1 MKIAK
6 KIGTGAAVA
15 LAAAFLMLLWTG
27 FDPEAFLYDDN
38 RLQWFPVIER
48 AYEQLL
54 ETGELPGFTFY
65 LAKGL
70 NVADP
75 GYYGVT
81 NPFMLLSFLISRAIS
96 GRFSTVTVYIAMMT
110 GLGCAVMYALCKRLT
125 GSGKISLMS
134 VAALLCCGSF
144 LAYGHWYY
152 IFNNLFF
159 IPLLLYAFITST
171 GKKREFFICG
181 VILAAE
187 IYCGNVQYTCY
198 HYMVFCIM
206 CLIAAVRY
214 KKRSIISMLTN
225 IAVGIGLSL
234 PVFIMLLRASSG
246 VDNEQFLDKH
256 IPVAALTLLSGIPD
270 GIIAAVTDNA
280 ALDEEYIVRYTAPCF
295 LPVMI
300 YAAAWVAEAVKRL
313 RTAGGK
319 AEDIKPML
327 GKTVGYFRSNAQAV
341 MILGIGCAAAVF
353 INICHRGIIA
363 FILSFVPVIGKF
375 RFLFKALFVALPLTV
390 PLTAVCIKNSKGRV
404 KTAAAACC
412 IGFTALGAVNNFF
425 IISEAEERFS
435 SVHPG
440 SMQEN
445 AAELTGY
452 VRGSGVD
459 LKNYRAACLLPNDD
473 INVTM
478 FDCHMNTT
486 KNFPAY
492 TEYFTLSAYEIPLDM
507 LVRKQ
512 FDCIYDPA
520 SEFCAYANGG
530 TVEYFYSHCQT
541 EPEEAARELKSNS
554 VKYLIV
560 QREGN
565 FSEEVPEEKKQIYRF
580 YDNFTDELL
589 AVMADLPGIS
599 AELAGEFS
607 PGYDLI
613 VIDGVSS
620 ICTSG
625 NGTPVPL
632 SDPQMNRLVTEPDG
646 SGSLILSMNY
656 DKRITA
662 VHTAPDG
669 SVTPLTVE
677 GDEAGNCVIST
688 GELTG
693 GSISVTYDD
702 PVFTAA
708 LVMEAVVTVLLLA
721 AGILLGAGKDRAAK

>member
-38 RLQWFPVIER
+38 RLQWFPVMEK

-125 GSGKISLMS
+125 GSGRISLLS

-234 PVFIMLLRASSG
+234 PIFVMLLRASSG
-246 VDNEQFLDKH
+246 VGNEQFLENP
-256 IPVAALTLLSGIPD
+256 IEVLPLLIRSFIPD
-270 GIIAAVTDNA
+270 GILGAAGVIAQG
-280 ALDEEYIVRYTAPCF
+280 DERNFIRYTAPCF
-295 LPVMI
+295 VPVVI
-300 YAAAWVAEAVKRL
+300 YAVSWVVK
-313 RTAGGK
+313 TVKGIISAGGGK
-319 AEDIKPML
+319 AEDIRVMIRKAL
-327 GKTVGYFRSNAQAV
+327 GQLGGSSQAV
-341 MILGIGCAAAVF
+341 MILGICCSAAVF
-353 INICHRGIIA
+353 LNICHRGIIS
-363 FILSFVPVIGKF
+363 FVLSFIPVIKKF
-375 RFLFKALFVALPLTV
+375 RFLFKAMFVALPLIS
-390 PLTAVCIKNSKGRV
+390 PLTALCIKNSKGRV
-404 KTAAAACC
+404 KVAVVACC
-412 IGFTALGAVNNFF
+412 IGFTAIGAVNNFF
-425 IISEAEERFS
+425 VAARMEERFS
-435 SVHPG
+435 TSHPG
-440 SMQEN
+440 SMEEH

-452 VRGSGVD
+452 VQGSGLD
-459 LKNYRAACLLPNDD
+459 LKNYRAACLLPHRA
-473 INVTM
+473 ICPAW
-478 FDCHMNTT
+478 FDCQMNIT

-492 TEYFTLSAYEIPLDM
+492 TGYFTLSAYEIPLDM
-507 LVRKQ
+507 KVREQ
-512 FDCIYDPA
+512 FGCIYEPSSD
-520 SEFCAYANGG
+520 FDVYANAGQ
-530 TVEYFYSHCQT
+530 VDYFYSCCRKR
-541 EPEEAARELKSNS
+541 PEETARDLKSNS
-554 VKYLIV
+554 VKYLLI
-560 QREGN
+560 QREGD
-565 FSEEVPEEKKQIYRF
+565 FSEEMPEDKKQAYSIYNN
-580 YDNFTDELL
+580 YTDEILE
-589 AVMADLPGIS
+589 AMADLPGIR
-599 AELAGEFS
+599 AELCGEFS

-613 VIDGVSS
+613 VLDGVNS

-632 SDPQMNRLVTEPDG
+632 SDPQMNRLTFEPDG
-646 SGSLILSMNY
+646 SGSLILSINY
-656 DKRITA
+656 DKRLTA
-662 VHTAPDG
+662 VHTAADG
-669 SVTPLTVE
+669 SVTPLTVA
-677 GDEAGNCVIST
+677 GDEAGNCVIDT

-693 GSISVTYDD
+693 GSVAITYDD
-702 PVFTAA
+702 PVFAAA
-708 LVMEAVVTVLLLA
+708 LIMEAVVTVLLLL
-721 AGILLGAGKDRAAK
+721 AGILLEAKE

>member
-1 MKIAK
+1 MNFAK

-125 GSGKISLMS
+125 GSGKISLLS

-144 LAYGHWYY
+144 FAYGHWYY

-159 IPLLLYAFITST
+159 IPLLLYAFITSA

-198 HYMVFCIM
+198 HYIVFCII
-206 CLIAAVRY
+206 CLIAAVHF

-234 PVFIMLLRASSG
+234 PIFVMLLRASSG
-246 VDNEQFLDKH
+246 VGGNQFLDEP
-256 IPVAALTLLSGIPD
+256 ISLTGMITRFFIPD
-270 GIIAAVTDNA
+270 GILGAASSSLRKNEDSF
-280 ALDEEYIVRYTAPCF
+280 ICCIAPCL
-295 LPVMI
+295 LPVII
-300 YAAAWVAEAVKRL
+300 YAAAWIAGSLKNIKGQGEA
-313 RTAGGK
+313 A
-319 AEDIKPML
+319 DIKAIL
-327 GKTVGYFRSNAQAV
+327 ARAAAYFGSNAQAA
-341 MILGIGCAAAVF
+341 MILGIGCSAAVF
-353 INICHRGIIA
+353 VNISHRGIFA
-363 FILSFVPVIGKF
+363 FALSFIPVINKF
-375 RFLFKALFVALPLTV
+375 RFLFKAMFVALPLIT
-390 PLTAVCIKNSKGRV
+390 PLTALCIGSSRGRV

-412 IGFTALGAVNNFF
+412 IGFTAIGAVNNFF
-425 IISEAEERFS
+425 VAAQMKENFS
-435 SVHPG
+435 FSDFSTVE
-440 SMQEN
+440 EN
-445 AAELTGY
+445 AAELSGY
-452 VRGSGVD
+452 VREAGVD
-459 LKNYRAACLLPNDD
+459 LKNYRAACLLPHKELCAAWFEGGRND
-473 INVTM
+473 I
-478 FDCHMNTT
+478 
-486 KNFPAY
+486 KNFAAY
-492 TEYFTLSAYEIPLDM
+492 MEYFSLSAYEIPLDPH
-507 LVRKQ
+507 VREQ
-512 FDCIYDPA
+512 YGCIYDPESGFDVYVNA
-520 SEFCAYANGG
+520 S
-530 TVEYFYSHCQT
+530 TVSFFYSSCQS
-541 EPEEAARELKSNS
+541 EPEETARQLKDNS

-560 QREGN
+560 QREGSIAYDL
-565 FSEEVPEEKKQIYRF
+565 SEEEMKAYRTF
-580 YDNFTDELL
+580 DNYTDELL
-589 AVMADLPGIS
+589 EVLSALPGIS
-599 AELAGEFS
+599 AGYAGEFS

-613 VIDGVSS
+613 VLDGVNS

-625 NGTPVPL
+625 EGEFLPL
-632 SDPQMNRLVTEPDG
+632 SDTQMNKLAIEPDG
-646 SGSLILSMNY
+646 SGSLTLSMNY
-656 DKRITA
+656 DKRVTA
-662 VHTAPDG
+662 VHTAEDG
-669 SVTPLTVE
+669 SITPLTVE
-677 GDEAGNCVIST
+677 GDEAGNCVINT

-693 GSISVTYDD
+693 GSVTVSYDD

-721 AGILLGAGKDRAAK
+721 AGIFLGAKE